1 MEQEQIIYDYIEGVL
16 PPEKELELFQM
27 LTANDELRAELKS
40 QMAIK
45 SAVKSDV
52 VAYTPKAQSTMNIFN
67 TIGLT
72 PPPGIAPIPSPGF
85 FSVVAA
91 KFSSLSPLFLTGMAT
106 AVATA
111 VVIFMLY
118 NFGTFDGV
126 LVAKY
131 GNNQTSN
138 NSSINNINQ
147 NAIPTMTSEA
157 EVAQSNANQAAEP
170 IAVDKAEAEPKVVYK
185 YIYVSKDDSKANENQ
200 NSLAHQDNIELLNN
214 NNNNNA
220 SNNMFLP
227 SEVALSKSNLSSPV
241 VQYRGEDAPL
251 NLLRSPYGTND
262 IRNPMIETAF
272 IGNEGN
278 ENFAFEFRGSIYNHG
293 EGVKID
299 PAKYDMANIGLSFT
313 YSLFDELKVGVDI
326 HRENFYQTFSGVDD
340 GVLYTYHQNPNIETY
355 GVLLRYHPD
364 FAKISYF
371 APFVQGNVGYSTVGP
386 VMRGM
391 VGFEF
396 AIDNTSKFIVAY
408 GYNHLRFKHGGNW
421 FDSGKTGLQIGF
433 GFEF

>member
-27 LTANDELRAELKS
+27 LTANEELRAELKS

-91 KFSSLSPLFLTGMAT
+91 KFSSISPLLLTGMAT

-118 NFGTFDGV
+118 NFGTFDGA
-126 LVAKY
+126 LAAKY

-157 EVAQSNANQAAEP
+157 EVAKSNVNQASEP
-170 IAVDKAEAEPKVVYK
+170 LAVDKSVAEPKVVYK
-185 YIYVSKDDSKANENQ
+185 YIYVTKDDTKANENQ
-200 NSLAHQDNIELLNN
+200 NHELLNN
-214 NNNNNA
+214 DAANDV
-220 SNNMFLP
+220 SSP
-227 SEVALSKSNLSSPV
+227 SEVALSRANLSSPV
-241 VQYRGEDAPL
+241 VQYRGEEAPL

-278 ENFAFEFRGSIYNHG
+278 ENFAIEFRGSIYNHG

-299 PAKYDMANIGLSFT
+299 PAKYDMANVGISGT
-313 YSLFDELKVGVDI
+313 YSLFDDLKVGVDW
-326 HRENFYQTFSGVDD
+326 HRENFYQTFSGVED
-340 GVLYTYHQNPNIETY
+340 GVLYTYNQNPNIETY
-355 GVLLRYHPD
+355 GVFFRYHPD
-364 FAKISYF
+364 FAKIGYF
-371 APFVQGNVGYSTVGP
+371 APFAQVNGAYSTVGP
-386 VMRGM
+386 VFRGM
-391 VGFEF
+391 IGLEF
-396 AIDNTSKFIVAY
+396 STDNTSKFVVAY

-433 GFEF
+433 GFKF

>member
-27 LTANDELRAELKS
+27 LTANEELRAELKS

-91 KFSSLSPLFLTGMAT
+91 KFSSLSPLLLTGMAT
-106 AVATA
+106 AAATA

-118 NFGTFDGV
+118 NFGTFDGA

-131 GNNQTSN
+131 GN

-147 NAIPTMTSEA
+147 NVIPTMTSEA

-170 IAVDKAEAEPKVVYK
+170 IAVDKAETVQKVVYK
-185 YIYVSKDDSKANENQ
+185 YIYVTKDDTRANENQ
-200 NSLAHQDNIELLNN
+200 NHALLNN
-214 NNNNNA
+214 NV

-227 SEVALSKSNLSSPV
+227 SEVALSRANLSSPV
-241 VQYRGEDAPL
+241 VQYKGEEAPL

-299 PAKYDMANIGLSFT
+299 PAKYDMANVGISGT
-313 YSLFDELKVGVDI
+313 YSLFDDLKVGVDW
-326 HRENFYQTFSGVDD
+326 HRENFYQTFSGIED
-340 GVLYTYHQNPNIETY
+340 GVLYTYNQNPNVETY
-355 GVLLRYHPD
+355 GVFLRYLPD
-364 FAKISYF
+364 FAKIGYF
-371 APFVQGNVGYSTVGP
+371 APFVQGNAAYSTVGP
-386 VMRGM
+386 VFRGM
-391 VGFEF
+391 FGLEF
-396 AIDNTSKFIVAY
+396 SMDNTSKFVIAY
-408 GYNHLRFKHGGNW
+408 GYNHLRYKHGGNW

-433 GFEF
+433 GFKF